1 MVWNRYIKEASFE
14 SKQLYCCTV
23 WNLCILQH
31 TNITSSK
38 KTTYFIGFKIL
49 FKLFI
54 NFSKWSLNMYKFWF
68 KRRLSIHKKNVCI
81 KELPKKKVRRKYM
94 WMRVHCVIFGFF
106 LTLDCTNT
114 GMITLYISV
123 FACFC
128 I

>member
-1 MVWNRYIKEASFE
+1 MVWIRYIEEASFE

-31 TNITSSK
+31 TNITPPKKPLILLVSK
-38 KTTYFIGFKIL
+38 FCL
-49 FKLFI
+49 
-54 NFSKWSLNMYKFWF
+54 NFLLTFPNDPLICTKFWF

-81 KELPKKKVRRKYM
+81 KELPPKKVRRKYM

-106 LTLDCTNT
+106 FTLDCTNT